1 MHFFH
6 YQDDGLY
13 CENVPVQRICDEIG
27 TPVFIYS
34 RATLERH
41 FRIFQEP
48 FSDVDHLICYS
59 MKACSNLT
67 ILRIFGNF
75 GAGMDIVSGGELHR
89 ALQAGIDPSLV
100 VYSGVGKKSSEMDEA
115 LAADILMFNVESEEE
130 LELLDQRARAMGKK
144 ARIALRVNPDVD
156 PRTHPYIATGL
167 RKSKFGVESERSQA
181 LYQRAKQMKGIEPV
195 GVDCHIG
202 SQLTELSPFLD
213 AMERL
218 KKLIRNLALDG
229 INIRYL
235 DIGGGLG
242 IPYDDE
248 RPPIPADYGA
258 AIVEQVSD
266 MNVKIILEP
275 GRVLV
280 GNAGIMVTRV
290 LYRKHGPE
298 KHFVIVDAGMNDLI
312 RPSLYKAHHS
322 VWKIK
327 RTNAARSAS
336 EKVLADVVGPICES
350 GDFLAQE
357 RYMEPVEPGE
367 LLAMMSAGAYG
378 FAMSSNYNS
387 RPRAAEVLVD
397 GDNYFVIRDRETY
410 DDLVR
415 HERIPQSLISN

>member
-1 MHFFH
+1 M
-6 YQDDGLY
+6 
-13 CENVPVQRICDEIG
+13 
-27 TPVFIYS
+27 
-34 RATLERH
+34 
-41 FRIFQEP
+41 
-48 FSDVDHLICYS
+48 LIWS
-59 MKACSNLT
+59 VLKLS
-67 ILRIFGNF
+67 I
-75 GAGMDIVSGGELHR
+75 SGPE
-89 ALQAGIDPSLV
+89 
-100 VYSGVGKKSSEMDEA
+100 
-115 LAADILMFNVESEEE
+115 
-130 LELLDQRARAMGKK
+130 
-144 ARIALRVNPDVD
+144 
-156 PRTHPYIATGL
+156 
-167 RKSKFGVESERSQA
+167 
-181 LYQRAKQMKGIEPV
+181 QMKGIEPV

-202 SQLTELSPFLD
+202 SQLTELSPFMD
-213 AMERL
+213 AMEHL
-218 KKLIRNLALDG
+218 KKLIGNLAKDG

-248 RPPIPADYGA
+248 RPPVPADYGA

-290 LYRKHGPE
+290 LYRKQGPA

-327 RTNAARSAS
+327 RTNADESAS
-336 EKVLADVVGPICES
+336 EKVLADLVGPICES

-367 LLAMMSAGAYG
+367 LLALMSAGAYG

-387 RPRAAEVLVD
+387 RPRAAEV
-397 GDNYFVIRDRETY
+397 
-410 DDLVR
+410 
-415 HERIPQSLISN
+415 SC

>member
-6 YQDDGLY
+6 YQDDVLY
-13 CENVPVQRICDEIG
+13 CENVPVQRICDEVG
-27 TPVFIYS
+27 TPIFIYS

-41 FRIFQEP
+41 FKIFQEP
-48 FSDVDHLICYS
+48 FSNVDHLICYS

-67 ILRIFGNF
+67 ILRAFGNF

-89 ALQAGIDPSLV
+89 ALQAGIDPSLI

-115 LAADILMFNVESEEE
+115 LAADILMFNVESGEE
-130 LELLDQRARAMGKK
+130 LELLDQRAQLMGKK

-167 RKSKFGVESERSQA
+167 KKNKFGVDMERSQA
-181 LYQRAKQMKGIEPV
+181 LYQRARQMKGIEPV

-202 SQLTELSPFLD
+202 SQLTELSPFMD
-213 AMERL
+213 AMEHL
-218 KKLIRNLALDG
+218 KKLIGNLAKDG

-248 RPPIPADYGA
+248 RPPVPADYGA

-290 LYRKHGPE
+290 LYRKQGPA

-327 RTNAARSAS
+327 RTNADESAS
-336 EKVLADVVGPICES
+336 EKVLADLVGPICES

-367 LLAMMSAGAYG
+367 LLALMSAGAYG

-397 GDNYFVIRDRETY
+397 GDDYYVIRDRETY